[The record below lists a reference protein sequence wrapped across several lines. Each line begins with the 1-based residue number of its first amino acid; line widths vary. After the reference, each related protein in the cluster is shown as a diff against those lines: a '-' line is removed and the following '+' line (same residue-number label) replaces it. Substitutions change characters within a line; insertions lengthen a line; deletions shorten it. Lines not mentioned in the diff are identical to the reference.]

1 MILDFNAFV
10 NKYKPMTCILSVEKL
25 PDGSCGTIRY
35 VAANAAYIASIED
48 SDHVSSSSMLSNK
61 FEPGSEYTR
70 YIPKDPHFEDICYSA
85 AILGKPI
92 HNYSRPERYP
102 FWLNVIV
109 MPLDSDDPNI
119 GYCAY
124 SLEIDINPDADRMAN
139 SSGETSADVLTTCF
153 KLRGSGTFE
162 ENIREVVKDI
172 GRICDAGHTCILLVD
187 RQRGKCR
194 MLAECIKDG
203 SGKLSMEKYLDD
215 SFFGITE
222 TWRDTIGGST
232 CYVAK
237 DKNELDKLKDTN
249 PLWYNSLM
257 GANVNSIVLFP
268 LIYNG
273 DTMGYMW
280 ALDFDV
286 ENSVKIAKTLEL
298 SCFFIAAEISNYL
311 LVDKLKMLS
320 SIDLLT
326 GIKNRNAMNIRIDE
340 IVSRNEHK
348 RPKGVIFA
356 DINGLKYTND
366 HEGHTAGDSLIMNAA
381 NLLRRICPDMEL
393 YRAGGDEFMVIVED
407 MDEEGF
413 NDVVDK
419 LKNQTDK
426 VYLAVGGCYEPEDMD
441 IRRAMHIA
449 DEQMYKDKERYY
461 KRFPERRR

>member
-1 MILDFNAFV
+1 MNTFV
-10 NKYKPMTCILSVEKL
+10 NRFKPMTCILSVEKN

-35 VAANAAYIASIED
+35 VAANASYIASIED
-48 SDHVSSSSMLSNK
+48 NDHVSSSTMLSNK
-61 FEPGSEYTR
+61 FEAGAEYTR
-70 YIPKDPHFEDICYSA
+70 YIPKDPHFEDMCYSA
-85 AILGKPI
+85 AILGKPF
-92 HNYSRPERYP
+92 HSYSRPERYP

-109 MPLDSDDPNI
+109 MPLESQEPNI

-124 SLEIDINPDADRMAN
+124 SLEIDVNPDADKMAN
-139 SSGETSADVLTTCF
+139 SSGETSSDVLTTCF
-153 KLRGSGTFE
+153 KLRGNGTFE

-194 MLAECIKDG
+194 MLAERIKEG
-203 SGKLSMEKYLDD
+203 SGKLPMEKYLDD
-215 SFFGITE
+215 SFFAITE

-237 DKNELDKLKDTN
+237 DKNELDKLKESN
-249 PLWYNSLM
+249 PFWYYSLM
-257 GANVNSIVLFP
+257 SANVTSIVLFP
-268 LIYNG
+268 LVYNEE
-273 DTMGYMW
+273 TLGYMW

-340 IVSRNEHK
+340 IVAGDEQK
-348 RPKGVIFA
+348 RPKGIIFV

-366 HEGHTAGDSLIMNAA
+366 HEGHTAGDSLIRNAA
-381 NLLRRICPDMEL
+381 EVLRSICPDMEL

-407 MDEEGF
+407 MDEAGF
-413 NDVVDK
+413 NAVVEK
-419 LKNQTDK
+419 LKNHTEK
-426 VYLAVGGCYEPEDMD
+426 VYLAVGGCYEEYDLD
-441 IRRAMHIA
+441 IRKAMHIA

-461 KRFPERRR
+461 RRFPERKR